1 MLNILESPLKLP
13 HPLALVLAYPAID
26 FNYNSWMT
34 PQDLQVLRTEQSSR
48 NIPGIMEGKDHMR
61 HKSPLSVVDDS
72 GKRKPAADT
81 DPLSRKSSW
90 HSSLSGRFRSSTTSR
105 NASGIG
111 EVDGRREEDKPLRE
125 RVKTPI
131 EEISLEALQQELQVK
146 AAEAQEEKD
155 NEKMPIGTRLTM
167 TSRTGYFQD
176 RIISP
181 TMVRVYEF
189 LCLQYLP
196 TDMTYVTDES
206 HGHLVHRSAAQS
218 RFCHRLLHQSYPH
231 A

>member
-1 MLNILESPLKLP
+1 MSCQASPLDEMVADSLLHRCLRGGNICTTIMLNILESPLKIA

-72 GKRKPAADT
+72 GKRKPPTET

-90 HSSLSGRFRSSTTSR
+90 HRSLSGRFRSSTSTRSAFGDV
-105 NASGIG
+105 N
-111 EVDGRREEDKPLRE
+111 ERREEDKTLRE
-125 RVKTPI
+125 RVRTPI
-131 EEISLEALQQELQVK
+131 EEISLEALQHELQVA

-155 NEKMPIGTRLTM
+155 HEKMTLGTRLTM

-181 TMVRVYEF
+181 TMVRSIEKS
-189 LCLQYLP
+189 LP
-196 TDMTYVTDES
+196 QDSLT
-206 HGHLVHRSAAQS
+206 
-218 RFCHRLLHQSYPH
+218 P
-231 A
+231 

>member
-1 MLNILESPLKLP
+1 MLNILESPLKIP

-34 PQDLQVLRTEQSSR
+34 SQDLQVLRTEQSSR
-48 NIPGIMEGKDHMR
+48 NIPGLMEGKDHMR

-72 GKRKPAADT
+72 GKRKPAT
-81 DPLSRKSSW
+81 EIDPLSRKSSW
-90 HSSLSGRFRSSTTSR
+90 HRSLSGRFRSSTTSSR
-105 NASGIG
+105 NAFGIAD
-111 EVDGRREEDKPLRE
+111 VDGRREEDKPLRE
-125 RVKTPI
+125 RVRTPI
-131 EEISLEALQQELQVK
+131 EEISLEALQQELQAK

-181 TMVRVYEF
+181 TMVCRQKP
-189 LCLQYLP
+189 LCL
-196 TDMTYVTDES
+196 
-206 HGHLVHRSAAQS
+206 GNG
-218 RFCHRLLHQSYPH
+218 
-231 A
+231 